1 MAVPPSFSI
10 PAASAPASSRGRVT
24 TRLFRDALKKAWNDG
39 RPNPYV
45 AFEAVGRAYLAFAR
59 NEPAHYS
66 AMFEAGIST
75 DLNPGLRQAA
85 DEAFAVLRSAAEAL
99 SAHMPPESRPPALMM
114 SLHIWAL
121 AHGIASLFA
130 RGDAGRRKLP
140 MPAEDL
146 LEAAILVY
154 LRGLGLTG
162 GK

>member
-1 MAVPPSFSI
+1 MFESGLALEAVP
-10 PAASAPASSRGRVT
+10 ALQPASER
-24 TRLFRDALKKAWNDG
+24 
-39 RPNPYV
+39 
-45 AFEAVGRAYLAFAR
+45 
-59 NEPAHYS
+59 
-66 AMFEAGIST
+66 
-75 DLNPGLRQAA
+75 
-85 DEAFAVLRSAAEAL
+85 AFAVLRSASEAV
-99 SAHMPPESRPPALMM
+99 AAQIPKESRPPALML
-114 SLHIWAL
+114 SLHMWAF